1 MAGTL
6 TLERPGVDGLWWA
19 VVTMSTVGYGDIV
32 PVTFIGKGFST
43 VFFYIGMV
51 FLALPLTIIV
61 GAFSKQ
67 YENKGTWTLNQRDN
81 KINRLYNSKKKD
93 RHF

>member
-1 MAGTL
+1 M
-6 TLERPGVDGLWWA
+6 WWA

-32 PVTFIGKGFST
+32 PVTFIGKAFST

-61 GAFSKQ
+61 GAFTKQ
-67 YENKGTWTLNQRDN
+67 YENRGTWSLNRNDN
-81 KINRLYNSKKKD
+81 KINKLYENSSNAKSE
-93 RHF
+93 

>member
-1 MAGTL
+1 M
-6 TLERPGVDGLWWA
+6 
-19 VVTMSTVGYGDIV
+19 TMSTVGYGDIV

-67 YENKGTWTLNQRDN
+67 YENKGTWSLNRQEN
-81 KINRLYNSKKKD
+81 KFNRLYENSNKVD
-93 RHF
+93 R